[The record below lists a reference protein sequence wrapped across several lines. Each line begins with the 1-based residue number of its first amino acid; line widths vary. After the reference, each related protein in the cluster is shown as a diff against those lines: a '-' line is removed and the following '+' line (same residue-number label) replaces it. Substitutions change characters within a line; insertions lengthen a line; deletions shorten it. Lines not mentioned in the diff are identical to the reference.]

1 MKLQVSKGMSD
12 KELRFKNLVR
22 AHSQSL
28 YRYAFWLTK
37 KDADAQDLVQEA
49 FARAWKSLDSLR
61 DEGAVKSWLTVILRR
76 EFVRKVTANKVEIAD
91 EYEGEVDTLSIDVNP
106 QQKTDEQI
114 WLRNALTQLPL
125 KFREPLV
132 MQIYMGFSLDEI
144 AEKLELPA
152 NTVATR
158 LHRARQK
165 LRKLLTSD
173 SDATDQIRG
182 IS

>member
-1 MKLQVSKGMSD
+1 MKLQVLKGMSD
-12 KELRFKNLVR
+12 KQERFKNLVR

-37 KDADAQDLVQEA
+37 KDSDAQDLVQET

-61 DEGAVKSWLTVILRR
+61 DEGAVKSWLTIILRR
-76 EFVRKVTANKVEIAD
+76 EFVRKVTANKID
-91 EYEGEVDTLSIDVNP
+91 IVDDYDGDVDDFTLDVDHQNKSDD
-106 QQKTDEQI
+106 QLWIRE
-114 WLRNALTQLPL
+114 ALMQLPL
-125 KFREPLV
+125 KFREPLL
-132 MQIYMGFSLDEI
+132 MQVYMGFSLDEI

-165 LRKLLTSD
+165 LRKLLTD
-173 SDATDQIRG
+173 SDVQKVNSPRG
-182 IS
+182 